1 MTWEQRSAID
11 SKHQPVFSCLFHRKT
26 WQRERE
32 SHAFCCCAAWWQVLR
47 RVCLLLGAGEVQAL
61 FPGFATNTSSW
72 PTHLFFSLGIPH
84 IQKGKKKNI
93 VCGDLLGEIIVPCK
107 LQNHHI
113 ITKWKPPLAVTVW
126 STWVHQSVQPAPKDR
141 QTWSARKCLVRFDF
155 QSSFF

>member
-32 SHAFCCCAAWWQVLR
+32 SHAFCCCAAWWRVLR

-61 FPGFATNTSSW
+61 FPGFATNASSW

-84 IQKGKKKNI
+84 IQKEKKKLF
-93 VCGDLLGEIIVPCK
+93 VETFKGKWLYHASCK
-107 LQNHHI
+107 TTTLSPSG
-113 ITKWKPPLAVTVW
+113 PPLAVTVW
-126 STWVHQSVQPAPKDR
+126 NTWVHQRVQPAPKDR
-141 QTWSARKCLVRFDF
+141 QTHVLPENVS
-155 QSSFF
+155 